1 MQSTKAALRKYKN
14 DFAESL
20 YKDLS
25 DWVGNYWDDFFY
37 VVICI
42 FILFAA
48 IVVIDFIIKNILL
61 RFTRGIVNATKF
73 KWDNSFYKHKVFNS
87 IYHLFPIAM
96 VRSMAPYLFYDKP
109 LVLEYVYKSLDILLV
124 LVFVQMFL
132 RIINSISD
140 ISTDENNYR
149 TVAIR
154 TFGQLMKVILIFLAT
169 LVIISILFNV
179 DWKSILAGLGATT
192 AILLLIFRDT
202 ILGFVSGV
210 QIASTRMVKVGD
222 WVGVPKYNL
231 EGTVTEINLVSAK
244 IREFDKTISTIPTYD
259 FISTQIR
266 NFESMRSTHTRRIKR
281 SIVFNV
287 KSFSFLT
294 KEQLDKFKEVNLL
307 RDYISTKE
315 KEIYTESDM
324 APTQSKIGLNGR
336 RLTNIGLFREYAY
349 QYLLND
355 PKVSHKEGDAL
366 MVRQLDITPQGM
378 PMEIYC
384 FANTTI
390 WEEYEA
396 IQSDIFDHLVTS
408 SKEFGL
414 EVSQVLSI

>member
-1 MQSTKAALRKYKN
+1 MQLTKAALKKYKN
-14 DFAESL
+14 EYAESL
-20 YKDLS
+20 FKDLTE
-25 DWVGNYWDDFFY
+25 WVGPNWDDFFY
-37 VVICI
+37 VIICL
-42 FILFAA
+42 FILAA
-48 IVVIDFIIKNILL
+48 LIVVIDFIINNILL
-61 RFTRGIVNATKF
+61 RFTKGIVNATKF
-73 KWDNSFYKHKVFNS
+73 NWDNSFYKHKVFNS
-87 IYHLFPIAM
+87 IYHLIPVSLAQ
-96 VRSMAPYLFYDKP
+96 SLAPYLFYKLP
-109 LVLEYVYKSLDILLV
+109 LILEYVYKALDILLV

-140 ISTDENNYR
+140 IATDENNYR

-154 TFGQLMKVILIFLAT
+154 TFGQLMKVVLIFLAT
-169 LVIISILFNV
+169 LVVISILFNV
-179 DWKSILAGLGATT
+179 KWGTIVTGLGATM

-210 QIASTRMVKVGD
+210 QIAATRMVKVGD
-222 WVGVPKYNL
+222 WVGIPKYNL
-231 EGTVTEINLVSAK
+231 EGTVIEINLVSAK
-244 IREFDKTISTIPTYD
+244 IREFDKTVSSIPTYD
-259 FISTQIR
+259 FITTQIK
-266 NFESMRSTHTRRIKR
+266 NYESMRTTHTRRIKR

-287 KSFSFLT
+287 KSFAFLS
-294 KEQLDKFKEVNLL
+294 KEELDKFKNVDLL
-307 RDYISTKE
+307 KEYITNKE
-315 KEIYTESDM
+315 KEIYSNQTIPYES
-324 APTQSKIGLNGR
+324 KKGLNGR

-384 FANTTI
+384 FANTTV
-390 WEEYEA
+390 WEEYEE